1 MRPGLKLEVSDI
13 DTLKRKLLAFTQHFT
28 HACYLDSNHYPADKY
43 HNYDCLVALDALEV
57 LQAPAGNAFT
67 QLQNKLDSEPDWWFG
82 YLAYDL
88 KNEVEKLESHNPDGL
103 QFPDMVFFRPRHVF
117 AIKDEVVMLYSDDRH
132 PMRMVKQLQDI
143 PLPEPDTTANK
154 TFATRF
160 SREEYLHTVR
170 QLKQHIKDGD
180 VYEINFC
187 QEFFIDDITLNPTAT
202 FMRFNDISAAPFSA
216 YFKENGHYTLCCS
229 PERFL
234 QKQGNKLIS
243 QPIKGTRKRSL
254 NPAQDERYKADLE
267 DSIKDRAE
275 NVMIVDLVR
284 NDLARSCQPG
294 SVQVEELFGIHTFRQ
309 VHHMISTVVGKL
321 RPDVPPVEAIKK
333 AFPMGSM
340 TGAPK
345 VRMMQLAEQY
355 ERSRRG
361 VYSGAIGYF
370 TPEGD
375 FDLNVVIRS
384 LFYNADNKYLSF
396 HTGGAIVWD
405 SVPEE
410 EYEECLVKG
419 DAMLKAVYASKL
431 T

>member
-1 MRPGLKLEVSDI
+1 MRPGLELKVSDI
-13 DTLKRKLLAFTQHFT
+13 DIFKRKLLAYTQNST
-28 HACYLDSNHYPADKY
+28 YACYLDSNNYPNGKY

-57 LQAPAGNAFT
+57 LEATAGNAFNL
-67 QLQNKLDSEPDWWFG
+67 LQEKLDSTPDWWFG

-88 KNEVEKLESHNPDGL
+88 KNEVENLQSNHPDHL
-103 QFPDMVFFRPRHVF
+103 HFPDMVFFRPRHVF
-117 AIKDEVVMLYSDDRH
+117 TIKGEQVMLYSDDRH
-132 PMRMVKQLQDI
+132 PMQMVKQLQDVAI
-143 PLPEPDTTANK
+143 PEQTTIENK
-154 TFATRF
+154 TFASRF
-160 SREEYLHTVR
+160 SRDEYLETVN

-180 VYEINFC
+180 IYEINFC
-187 QEFFIDDITLNPTAT
+187 QEFYIDDITLNPIAT
-202 FMRFNDISAAPFSA
+202 FQRFNDISAAPFSA
-216 YFKENGHYTLCCS
+216 YFRRKNQYALCCS

-243 QPIKGTRKRSL
+243 QPIKGTRRRSL
-254 NPAQDERYKADLE
+254 NPTQDERYKAELK
-267 DSIKDRAE
+267 DSLKDRAE

-294 SVQVEELFGIHTFRQ
+294 TVKVEELFGIHTFRQ
-309 VHHMISTVVGKL
+309 VHHMMSTVVGQL
-321 RPDVPPVEAIKK
+321 RPDCHPVEAIKN

-355 ERSRRG
+355 ERSKRS

-370 TPEGD
+370 TPDGN

-384 LFYNADNKYLSF
+384 LFYNADTKYLSF

-419 DAMLKAVYASKL
+419 DAMLKAVYSNRPI
-431 T
+431 